1 MLETAAAS
9 WTWNPDGLFEV
20 IAALAPHLP
29 DAVLTQLARDTASQ
43 GPDSECFTALSELG
57 KLQSPERRSRTA
69 RKGLALARNITN
81 HRLLAAAVREIAP
94 SSSARCGG
102 DGARTPRAGV
112 ESRLD
117 GACCRSPGAPSS
129 LPAHDERLAALPEV
143 RHVRRPCTA
152 PSILLS
158 RLAAAGHLET
168 LGHALD
174 EQLKLFTRPDSM
186 RALLNLLPLLTSGQV
201 QEAWDR
207 LIAENNLRDLAEV
220 LAGLVPHLPHAERA
234 AAVPLALAA
243 MNDPGSSGPSDMDEL
258 RGRARAFGNLL
269 RAGTDQVSP
278 VIRALRTFLREL
290 SACSFPVHEL
300 FAEFGATLPPAVPMS
315 P

>member
-1 MLETAAAS
+1 MLHGTVRAGE
-9 WTWNPDGLFEV
+9 
-20 IAALAPHLP
+20 
-29 DAVLTQLARDTASQ
+29 
-43 GPDSECFTALSELG
+43 
-57 KLQSPERRSRTA
+57 LQSPERRSRTA

-94 SSSARCGG
+94 ILPPDAAETALGLLELVWNP
-102 DGARTPRAGV
+102 DWTVPAVEALAPRLA
-112 ESRLD
+112 
-117 GACCRSPGAPSS
+117 
-129 LPAHDERLAALPEV
+129 DEQLRRALSAALPEGFGMDSWV
-143 RHVRRPCTA
+143 IARLPV
-152 PSILLS
+152 LLS

-207 LIAENNLRDLAEV
+207 LIAENNLRDRAEALAV
-220 LAGLVPHLPHAERA
+220 LVPHLPHAERA

-258 RGRARAFGNLL
+258 KAGPGHSGICSGRAPTKLARSSGRCAHSCGSCQRAASPCTSYL
-269 RAGTDQVSP
+269 RNRCYIAAGCY
-278 VIRALRTFLREL
+278 R
-290 SACSFPVHEL
+290 
-300 FAEFGATLPPAVPMS
+300 
-315 P
+315 